1 MEQIKIKIGPLL
13 FDHVDYDAEH
23 DILYLHV
30 GEPQRGEG
38 EETPEGHVVR
48 YAPDSDRIVGLT
60 MLGPRR
66 LLAHDDRIVVSI
78 PEEVETTADDL
89 APALA
94 AA

>member
-1 MEQIKIKIGPLL
+1 MEQMKIRIGPLL

-38 EETPEGHVVR
+38 EETPEGHVIR
-48 YAPDSDRIVGLT
+48 YAPDTGRIVGLT

-66 LLAHDDRIVVSI
+66 LLAKDDHITISI
-78 PEEVETTADDL
+78 PEAVETTAEDL

-94 AA
+94 AV